1 MIAAM
6 PRAKPRELVI
16 PALLTVSVLT
26 ITTACGDGGSSGSS
40 GTTSTASGSGG
51 SGGGGGAG
59 GRGGGG
65 GAGGA
70 GGNPYDELPCSYRYN
85 KKDCLAMSIHACS
98 WAAPACSTDCT
109 AHMDPPSCAADVPC
123 EWVGGQCEAPV

>member
-1 MIAAM
+1 M
-6 PRAKPRELVI
+6 
-16 PALLTVSVLT
+16 SVLT
-26 ITTACGDGGSSGSS
+26 ITTACGDGSSGSS

-65 GAGGA
+65 AGGA
-70 GGNPYDELPCSYRYN
+70 GGNPYDKLPCSYRYN

-98 WAAPACSTDCT
+98 WAKPACSTDCS

-123 EWVGGQCEAPV
+123 EWFGGQCEAPV